1 MICSLEK
8 FLPSPLRTGNSL
20 ILIWLKMRRGHFKH
34 CQNLVHSQNK
44 KMYGDDKHQGCKGI
58 VDRNS
63 ATVKRGVP
71 TVNISKLTGTKIG
84 NKKYRFNSSGV
95 VPPWQTDAEVDVGTI
110 FMFETATIP
119 ATGTL
124 FFLQLKLSSKSSS
137 LLSKTTQVPLSIV
150 SNHQYK
156 QCPK

>member
-1 MICSLEK
+1 
-8 FLPSPLRTGNSL
+8 
-20 ILIWLKMRRGHFKH
+20 
-34 CQNLVHSQNK
+34 
-44 KMYGDDKHQGCKGI
+44 MYGDDKHQGCKGI

-84 NKKYRFNSSGV
+84 NKRCHFNSSGA